1 MRINLGSMSL
11 ARKIDIGPYIEYR
24 LLTNIK
30 KPQNVFMVGLAAD
43 WATREPKTEE
53 RRWSAVVIWSINYK
67 NDFELATKSVQT
79 NLLFTPVANDRG
91 GGLRNLF
98 CPNVPTQLGSVVELT
113 YSPSIGFEHE
123 GVLRAPDQSLERT
136 VVRAVSGGGGTASVA
151 WAFGTTG
158 GARAGPIFRTDSCPG
173 SVWGGRNCFRCLGI
187 WHLELNFEYS
197 YVYDLMESTD
207 PDGLNRG
214 HQLVA
219 ADANVWFVRT
229 DAGRLAGMSLRYT
242 NGESP
247 KAGFR
252 QQQLTEL
259 TISVKF

>member
-91 GGLRNLF
+91 RRSQKSLLPECPDAVGLGCGAHLPARPSVSSTRACCARRTNLSNG
-98 CPNVPTQLGSVVELT
+98 PL
-113 YSPSIGFEHE
+113 
-123 GVLRAPDQSLERT
+123 
-136 VVRAVSGGGGTASVA
+136 SGQCL
-151 WAFGTTG
+151 G
-158 GARAGPIFRTDSCPG
+158 GAELLPLPG
-173 SVWGGRNCFRCLGI
+173 HLARR
-187 WHLELNFEYS
+187 LELNFEYS

-252 QQQLTEL
+252 QQQRTEL

>member
-123 GVLRAPDQSLERT
+123 GVLRAPDQSFERT

-151 WAFGTTG
+151 WAFGTT
-158 GARAGPIFRTDSCPG
+158 AR
-173 SVWGGRNCFRCLGI
+173 
-187 WHLELNFEYS
+187 
-197 YVYDLMESTD
+197 
-207 PDGLNRG
+207 
-214 HQLVA
+214 
-219 ADANVWFVRT
+219 
-229 DAGRLAGMSLRYT
+229 
-242 NGESP
+242 
-247 KAGFR
+247 
-252 QQQLTEL
+252 TEL
-259 TISVKF
+259 